1 MERHDGC
8 REGGKGYPCRAVRTR
23 EYLYI
28 RNYEP
33 DRWPA
38 GNPDRKFCARDIP
51 FGEVDSSPTKKLLM
65 DNKDRVGFKRF
76 YDLAFAKRPA
86 EELYHVGKDP
96 GQLENLAGNPEY
108 AEVQKKFRARLQEH
122 LVHTKDPR
130 ALGLDAPWDYY
141 PYYGRRLN
149 KNWKVDPKPRDPIS
163 NVIFYLT
170 RARCADHYPMMKRF
184 LTICTLAFALAA
196 SAAHAAKQPNILVLL
211 TDQWRFDAFGH
222 AGNKDVKTPNID
234 RLEKESI
241 NFTHALSGVPVCCPM
256 RASLLTGQRPLTH
269 GVFMN
274 DVSLNPN
281 ANSIAKVLNRA
292 GYNTGYIGKWH
303 IDGRGRS
310 SFIPRERR
318 QGFEYWKVLECT
330 HNYNNSFYY
339 ADGPEMLKWDGY
351 DAIAQTRDAQQYI
364 KAQAKNKRPFS
375 LFIGFGPPHAP
386 YHSAPEKYR
395 AMYDPKKIRL
405 RPNIPHY
412 FREIARRD
420 LAGYYAHCTAL
431 DDCVRDLWGT
441 LKESGQEENTIIIF
455 TSDHGDLIGSHGAYK
470 KQQPYD
476 ESIRI
481 PMLIHYPAKFGREGR
496 RLKALINTED
506 IMPTLLGLSDVTIP
520 KTVEGSDFS
529 QLIEG
534 GENQNDGA
542 VNGFI
547 SSSHSQNSGFWNI
560 STNFWI

>member
-1 MERHDGC
+1 
-8 REGGKGYPCRAVRTR
+8 
-23 EYLYI
+23 
-28 RNYEP
+28 
-33 DRWPA
+33 
-38 GNPDRKFCARDIP
+38 
-51 FGEVDSSPTKKLLM
+51 
-65 DNKDRVGFKRF
+65 
-76 YDLAFAKRPA
+76 
-86 EELYHVGKDP
+86 
-96 GQLENLAGNPEY
+96 
-108 AEVQKKFRARLQEH
+108 
-122 LVHTKDPR
+122 
-130 ALGLDAPWDYY
+130 
-141 PYYGRRLN
+141 
-149 KNWKVDPKPRDPIS
+149 
-163 NVIFYLT
+163 
-170 RARCADHYPMMKRF
+170 MMKRF
-184 LTICTLAFALAA
+184 LTICTLAFALEA

-281 ANSIAKVLNRA
+281 ANSIAKVLNSA

-364 KAQAKNKRPFS
+364 KAQAKNKKPFS

-431 DDCVRDLWGT
+431 DDCVKDLWGT
-441 LKESGQEENTIIIF
+441 LRESGQEENTIIIF

-506 IMPTLLGLSDVTIP
+506 IMPTLLGLSDVAIP

-529 QLIEG
+529 EFIEG
-534 GENQNDGA
+534 GKNPNDGVA
-542 VNGFI
+542 LISCPAPFGQWARRWGGREFRGIRTVNHTYVEDLRGPWLMFDNEKDPF
-547 SSSHSQNSGFWNI
+547 QLNNLL
-560 STNFWI
+560 TNLGNEKLAEDLRKILRRKLKETNDEFLPGQSYVEKWGYPLDKTVTVPYKN